1 MVRINLTH
9 NQYKIQQLATLLED
23 LHSKGVSG
31 ILYLN
36 AEINPQRKKRSR
48 VLGWKNGR
56 IVYGGLNIPS
66 SQEFA
71 KMLGQKFKRG
81 DLIDTAINLAM
92 QKATDRT
99 SARELLELL
108 VKMRLFTWDQIESIV
123 HISIVLTLEQV
134 LPHAGQSQ
142 FDSTTEFNVCRGF
155 ELSQAMQDV
164 IRRQEEW
171 SALASLIPSMEA
183 VPHFPANA
191 LPTIS
196 DPAVRQHLHESV
208 DGQRSLVNIA
218 ERLDKDPLSLAQSY
232 LHWVQAGWVVF
243 QDSTPAQKSNM
254 PTILAV
260 DDSFVM
266 QTMIKR
272 ALADHYQVLVASN
285 ATDGLNLLHHNRV
298 ALLLLDVSMPDM
310 DGLEL
315 CRQLRSVSEFR
326 NLPIIMLTARDGFV
340 DKVKGQIAGT
350 TEYLTKPFDA
360 EKLLQVVGKYVSSG
374 TASNT
379 RSTSI

>member
-1 MVRINLTH
+1 MIRS
-9 NQYKIQQLATLLED
+9 QYKSQQLANLLED
-23 LHSKGVSG
+23 LQSKEVSG

-36 AEINPQRKKRSR
+36 AEINPQEKKRSR
-48 VLGWKNGR
+48 VLGWNNGR
-56 IVYGGLNIPS
+56 IVYGGLKIPS

-99 SARELLELL
+99 SGRELLELL
-108 VKMRLFTWDQIESIV
+108 VKMRLFTWEQIESIV
-123 HISIVLTLEQV
+123 HTSVVLTLEQV
-134 LPHAGQSQ
+134 LPHAGQFQ
-142 FDSTTEFNVCRGF
+142 FDSTTEFNVCRGL
-155 ELSQAMQDV
+155 ELPQAMQDV
-164 IRRQEEW
+164 TRRQEEW
-171 SALASLIPSMEA
+171 SALAPLIPSMEA
-183 VPHFPANA
+183 VPHLPANA
-191 LPTIS
+191 LQTIS

-208 DGQRSLVNIA
+208 DGQRSLVDIA
-218 ERLDKDPLSLAQSY
+218 ERLDKDPLSVAQSY
-232 LHWVQAGWVVF
+232 LHWVQAGWVAF
-243 QDSTPAQKSNM
+243 QGSTPTQKSDM

-315 CRQLRSVSEFR
+315 CRQLRNMSKFR
-326 NLPIIMLTARDGFV
+326 NLPIVMLTARDGFV
-340 DKVKGQIAGT
+340 DKVKGQIAGST
-350 TEYLTKPFDA
+350 HYLTKPFDA
-360 EKLLQVVGKYVSSG
+360 ENLRQLVGKYVS
-374 TASNT
+374 
-379 RSTSI
+379 